1 MKKLLL
7 PILLACAVAMPVRA
21 QSILVIDVN
30 GVFNGLTEVQTE
42 IAKMKSAVDEYNSY
56 LNDQTKV
63 IIDMQTKVQQLQQQ
77 ADNPVN
83 TPESRETFKR
93 QASEQAAILDSK
105 RREIASFQ
113 QTCNNVIQ
121 QQQETLV
128 STQLGKIRDDVKSIA
143 AKRHANLVVNKSN
156 MGMISS
162 VIYND
167 DNMDISTEVRD
178 DLNKAAAAAPAS
190 TAAPM
195 PALPTPPSTSAP
207 ATTARPAS
215 TGAGR

>member
-121 QQQETLV
+121 QQQESLV
-128 STQLGKIRDDVKSIA
+128 STQLGKIRDDVKTIA

-167 DNMDISTEVRD
+167 DTMDISTEVRD

-190 TAAPM
+190 TSPG
-195 PALPTPPSTSAP
+195 PALPTPPSSSAP

-215 TGAGR
+215 SGAGR